1 MNKLLVSLAFIVV
14 IACVVYYYF
23 ITDSPSDIF
32 SRIKPH
38 QSQLD
43 KTLEYIENNY
53 QDAEAKRLLKAYAI
67 EFEEILKN
75 PKLSSEQLTQ
85 SLKMKDKKSTLVFCL
100 GRHFEYGE
108 EREQIQN
115 MLIGTK
121 DNLLRYHAYESQF
134 FGKSIE
140 YNMSFNYEKSCKN
153 L

>member
-1 MNKLLVSLAFIVV
+1 MNKLLVFLACVIV
-14 IACVVYYYF
+14 IACVVYYNF
-23 ITDSPSDIF
+23 ITNSPSDIF
-32 SRIKPH
+32 SRIKQH
-38 QSQLD
+38 QSHLD
-43 KTLEYIENNY
+43 KTLEYIEKNY
-53 QDAEAKRLLKAYAI
+53 PDAEAKQLLKAYAV

-75 PKLSSEQLTQ
+75 PKLSPEQLNQ
-85 SLKMKDKKSTLVFCL
+85 SLKMRDKKSTLVFCL
-100 GRHFEYGE
+100 QDFFNSED

-140 YNMSFNYEKSCKN
+140 YNMSYSYEKSCKN